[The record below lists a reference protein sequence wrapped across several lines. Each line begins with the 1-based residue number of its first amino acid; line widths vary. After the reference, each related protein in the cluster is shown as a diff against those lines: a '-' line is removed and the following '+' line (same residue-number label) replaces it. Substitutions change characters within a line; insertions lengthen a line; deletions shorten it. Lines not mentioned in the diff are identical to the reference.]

1 MIGGG
6 KEGRIY
12 LIDTDNMGKYDANQ
26 DHVVQE
32 SVMVHGDLSTPAY
45 FNNTIYLIGGYGDV
59 ARTFSIVD
67 GVMSSSATSQSPDSF
82 GFPGASPSISA
93 DGTTNGIVWDLDHN
107 SNQLRAYRASSY
119 ADELYTSAQAPNNRD
134 QIDGGVVK
142 FTVPTVVNGMVYVGT
157 SDALDVF
164 GLLQLPTSSP
174 AAPSRLS
181 ATAISGSQVNLAWTA
196 NSTTAAGYNVQISTD
211 GANFTQIAT
220 AGATATSYS
229 VVGLQPLTSYTF
241 RISAFNNVGTSA
253 YSNTAT
259 ANTSTGL
266 NTGFSY
272 ASGFANSSGSLILN
286 GNAKIVGS
294 ALQLTNGTPGQ
305 VSSVF
310 SNSKV
315 DVTSFTSQFS
325 FQLLNANGDGFTFTI
340 QGLAAAALGPG
351 GGGLGYGGPG
361 GIPNSLAIT
370 FNLYNGV
377 GQGNDSTALLQ
388 NGAGQTKAGS
398 INLSNTGINL
408 HSGHVFNVLINYD
421 GAHLTV
427 TITDATTGAAAT
439 QVYAVNIATIVG
451 GPSAYVGFT
460 GASGGNTAVQNIL
473 SWTYTH
479 PIPPP
484 PQAPTNLTV
493 TATSGTQ
500 TTVTWTDNSNDATDF
515 LIERA
520 TSASGL
526 FTQIADVPGT
536 VTSYFDSNLIPT
548 TEYFYR
554 VRATNTSGT
563 SSHSNVATA
572 TVPVPPA
579 TPTNARTTLVTAT
592 EIDLSWQLNSTNE
605 DGIAIFLRA
614 ADGDFNPLVTLPPG
628 TTSYQN
634 VNLTPNTEYD
644 YHIRVF
650 NAAGYSD
657 FAGVATT
664 TLTSGPPPAAPTNLV
679 ASPGQGEVALSWPVS
694 IGATSYNIY
703 RSTSPGGEGSTPF
716 YTDIGPDYFIDTHVA
731 SNTTYYYKVSAVG
744 WGGEGALTSEASVT
758 VPPSPVSLSAGFT
771 GAGTLLSLN
780 GSTKINGTTLQLTD
794 GGANESGSAF
804 TTAPVS
810 VAQFT
815 TQFDFQLI
823 NPNADGMTFAIQ
835 GVSPTALGSKGGG
848 LGYGAPSGGG
858 TGGIRQ
864 QRGRQVQT
872 LQQPRRR
879 ERLDRFVHAM
889 APRPRTSAP
898 ST

>member
-1 MIGGG
+1 M
-6 KEGRIY
+6 
-12 LIDTDNMGKYDANQ
+12 
-26 DHVVQE
+26 
-32 SVMVHGDLSTPAY
+32 
-45 FNNTIYLIGGYGDV
+45 
-59 ARTFSIVD
+59 
-67 GVMSSSATSQSPDSF
+67 
-82 GFPGASPSISA
+82 
-93 DGTTNGIVWDLDHN
+93 
-107 SNQLRAYRASSY
+107 
-119 ADELYTSAQAPNNRD
+119 
-134 QIDGGVVK
+134 VK

-835 GVSPTALGSKGGG
+835 GVSPTALGSKGAG
-848 LGYGAPSGGG
+848 LGYGAPSGAPRAAYATASPSSSNSTTIKAKG
-858 TGGIRQ
+858 TTRPVCT
-864 QRGRQVQT
+864 R
-872 LQQPRRR
+872 
-879 ERLDRFVHAM
+879 M
-889 APRPRTSAP
+889 APHPRTSAP